1 MIVECP
7 NCRAKYNLPE
17 DKIPAGGTKVRCTQ
31 CSHVF
36 PVSPGA
42 DDDDLGDLL
51 GIDDDDDLGAP
62 SPRGKG
68 RRDDEFEFKTDD
80 DETEFSLDIGKPEKK
95 PRKGAGAA
103 AKKRVLFMAL
113 ALLVLVGGGAG
124 LYYSGLLEPFFQVGE
139 PGDQAAQESPVK
151 FIVLENVRQYYVNN
165 EKAGQLFVIEG
176 KAVNQFERPRDF
188 IKIEATLFDAKGQP
202 LVTRQALCGNILSY
216 FQLQVLSR
224 TEIEAA
230 LDNEMGVLNNNTNLE
245 TGAGTPFMLIFFEPP
260 EDVVEFGVKVID
272 AQRAGASR

>member
-51 GIDDDDDLGAP
+51 GIDDDDLDAP
-62 SPRGKG
+62 SSRGKG

-80 DETEFSLDIGKPEKK
+80 EETDFSLDIGKPEKK
-95 PRKGAGAA
+95 PRKGATAA
-103 AKKRVLFMAL
+103 AKKRVLLMAV
-113 ALLVLVGGGAG
+113 ALLVLAGGGAG
-124 LYYSGLLEPFFQVGE
+124 LYFSGLLEPLFQAGAPRE
-139 PGDQAAQESPVK
+139 QAVQESPVK

-245 TGAGTPFMLIFFEPP
+245 TGAGTPFMLVFFEPS
-260 EDVVEFGVKVID
+260 EDVSEFGVKVID

>member
-1 MIVECP
+1 M
-7 NCRAKYNLPE
+7 
-17 DKIPAGGTKVRCTQ
+17 
-31 CSHVF
+31 
-36 PVSPGA
+36 
-42 DDDDLGDLL
+42 
-51 GIDDDDDLGAP
+51 
-62 SPRGKG
+62 
-68 RRDDEFEFKTDD
+68 
-80 DETEFSLDIGKPEKK
+80 
-95 PRKGAGAA
+95 
-103 AKKRVLFMAL
+103 
-113 ALLVLVGGGAG
+113 
-124 LYYSGLLEPFFQVGE
+124 
-139 PGDQAAQESPVK
+139 
-151 FIVLENVRQYYVNN
+151 NN

-245 TGAGTPFMLIFFEPP
+245 TGAGTPFMLVFFEPS
-260 EDVVEFGVKVID
+260 EDVSEFGVKVID